1 MSEPKELLMH
11 RRALAAAL
19 LLVLLAIPGFAY
31 TVVLKDGSKVQA
43 KKKYR
48 ISGKNAMIT
57 LVNGSESFLPLAEI
71 DVPATDRLNQS
82 DYGGTAVVID
92 SGKPD
97 TGTTSSPPTAPSGSL
112 ADLIKRR
119 DVSTRLPEPSVRPK
133 GSGMSAGGGTP
144 TASVPSRPSQTS
156 PSARYEPP
164 AKTARRPFTNAAVA
178 DALSTYLRGQGI
190 EEFRLYAGSRSGRV
204 LLEAT
209 TASEA
214 SAFKALTVA
223 ANALLEIKSQEISA
237 LELTMETPSGERA
250 GTFLITPEQA
260 TALSSN
266 KIEVSAFYVQ
276 NVQF

>member
-1 MSEPKELLMH
+1 MV
-11 RRALAAAL
+11 RRSLVAL
-19 LLVLLAIPGFAY
+19 LLLSLAVPSFAY
-31 TVVLKDGSKVQA
+31 TVILKDGSKVQA

-48 ISGKNAMIT
+48 VSGKNAVIT

-71 DVPATDRLNQS
+71 DIPASDRANQN

-92 SGKPD
+92 SGKPE
-97 TGTTSSPPTAPSGSL
+97 TGTTPAPANAPRGSL
-112 ADLIKRR
+112 ADLIKSR
-119 DVSTRLPEPSVRPK
+119 DVSTRLPEPAVRPK
-133 GSGMSAGGGTP
+133 GSGLTTGAGTPSAG
-144 TASVPSRPSQTS
+144 VPSRPSQAS

-164 AKTARRPFTNAAVA
+164 TAKSSRRPFSNAAVA

-190 EEFRLYAGSRSGRV
+190 EEFRLYAGSKSGRL

-223 ANALLEIKSQEISA
+223 ANALLEIKSQEVGA

-260 TALSSN
+260 AALAAN

>member
-1 MSEPKELLMH
+1 MY
-11 RRALAAAL
+11 RRSLVAL
-19 LLVLLAIPGFAY
+19 LLLLLAVPGFAY
-31 TVVLKDGSKVQA
+31 TVILKDGSKVQA

-48 ISGKNAMIT
+48 ISGKNAVIT

-71 DVPATDRLNQS
+71 DIPASDRANQN

-92 SGKPD
+92 NGKPE
-97 TGTTSSPPTAPSGSL
+97 TGTTAPPPTAPRGSL
-112 ADLIKRR
+112 ADLIKNR

-133 GSGMSAGGGTP
+133 GSGMSTGAGTP
-144 TASVPSRPSQTS
+144 SAGTSSRPSLTS
-156 PSARYEPP
+156 PSAKYEPP
-164 AKTARRPFTNAAVA
+164 VAKSSRRPFTNAAVA
-178 DALSTYLRGQGI
+178 DALATYLRGQGI
-190 EEFRLYAGSRSGRV
+190 EEFRLYAGSKGGRV

-209 TASEA
+209 AASEA

-223 ANALLEIKSQEISA
+223 ANALLEIKSPQVSA

-260 TALSSN
+260 TALAAN

>member
-1 MSEPKELLMH
+1 MY
-11 RRALAAAL
+11 RRSLVAL
-19 LLVLLAIPGFAY
+19 LLLLLAVPSFAY

-48 ISGKNAMIT
+48 ISGKNAVIT

-92 SGKPD
+92 TGKPD
-97 TGTTSSPPTAPSGSL
+97 PTAAPTPAAPSGSL

-133 GSGMSAGGGTP
+133 GSGMSVGGGTS
-144 TASVPSRPSQTS
+144 TGSIPSRPSQTT

-164 AKTARRPFTNAAVA
+164 AKAARRPFTNAAVA

-190 EEFRLYAGSRSGRV
+190 EEFRLYAGSKGGRV

>member
-1 MSEPKELLMH
+1 MH

-19 LLVLLAIPGFAY
+19 LFVLLAVPGFAY
-31 TVVLKDGSKVQA
+31 TVILKDGSKVQA

-48 ISGKNAMIT
+48 ISGKNAVIT

-71 DVPATDRLNQS
+71 DIPASDRANQN

-92 SGKPD
+92 SGKPEA
-97 TGTTSSPPTAPSGSL
+97 GTTAPPANAPRGSL
-112 ADLIKRR
+112 ADLIKSR

-133 GSGMSAGGGTP
+133 GSGMSTGAGTP
-144 TASVPSRPSQTS
+144 SAGLSSRPS
-156 PSARYEPP
+156 PSARFEPP
-164 AKTARRPFTNAAVA
+164 TAKSSRRPFTNAAVA
-178 DALSTYLRGQGI
+178 DALAAYLRGQGI
-190 EEFRLYAGSRSGRV
+190 EEFRLYAGSKGGRV

-209 TASEA
+209 AASEA

-223 ANALLEIKSQEISA
+223 ANALLEIKSPEVSA
-237 LELTMETPSGERA
+237 LELSMETPSGERA

-260 TALSSN
+260 TALAAN

>member
-1 MSEPKELLMH
+1 MY
-11 RRALAAAL
+11 RRSLVAL
-19 LLVLLAIPGFAY
+19 LLLLLAVPSFAY

-48 ISGKNAMIT
+48 ISGKNAVIT

-71 DVPATDRLNQS
+71 DIPGTDRANQN

-92 SGKPD
+92 SGK
-97 TGTTSSPPTAPSGSL
+97 TQQGATAPPANAPRGSL
-112 ADLIKRR
+112 ADLIKSR

-133 GSGMSAGGGTP
+133 GSGLSTGGGTP
-144 TASVPSRPSQTS
+144 TASQPTRPSQSS

-164 AKTARRPFTNAAVA
+164 AKTSRRPFTNAAAA
-178 DALSTYLRGQGI
+178 DALSTYLRSQGI
-190 EEFRLYAGSRSGRV
+190 EEFRLYAGSRGGRV
-204 LLEAT
+204 LLETT

-223 ANALLEIKSQEISA
+223 ANALLAIQSPEVSA

-260 TALSSN
+260 TALSAN